1 MLLFLFVLNFSAL
14 TFLLSSAGRQ
24 KLIFSFKDGLNLALD
39 EKKVA
44 RGGIIN
50 FDLNYEQVDVEYEG
64 PLLNMVSYKEMD
76 GLE

>member
-1 MLLFLFVLNFSAL
+1 MFLFVLNFSAL

-24 KLIFSFKDGLNLALD
+24 KLIFSFKDKDGLNLALD